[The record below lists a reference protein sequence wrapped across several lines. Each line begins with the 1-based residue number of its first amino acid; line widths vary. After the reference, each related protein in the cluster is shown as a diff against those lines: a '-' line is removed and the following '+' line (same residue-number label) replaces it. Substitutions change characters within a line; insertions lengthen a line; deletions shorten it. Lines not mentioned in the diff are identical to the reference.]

1 MKSLKILLKNKI
13 EVLLMVILIVSSIVF
28 ILNTKESVSEEVT
41 NEPDIHERAT
51 IFQEDDDNFEEDLY
65 TKSMYISDEVFIK
78 YFTGQIGEE
87 ICFSDDIYHK
97 YQSWSPDKDDK
108 GEIIY
113 TKTRMVVNGVSF
125 VDECEG
131 ETLEEGWTFC
141 LIDITVFNDY
151 PEERL
156 LSHKGSIAEWD
167 FENNSFISG
176 NDVYKLLADEGVVTY
191 KTTKVGDDSLY
202 MPFDEG
208 FVFSVKPGENI
219 TYKAVF
225 KVPVDYINNKNI
237 IFYEQCSG
245 KTPTNH
251 DFGIRL
257 FPEE

>member
-1 MKSLKILLKNKI
+1 MKLLKNLLKNKI
-13 EVLLMVILIVSSIVF
+13 EILLMVILIVSAIVF
-28 ILNTKESVSEEVT
+28 IINTKESVSEEVT

-78 YFTGQIGEE
+78 YFTGRIGEE
-87 ICFSDDIYHK
+87 ICFSDDITHK
-97 YQSWSPDKDDK
+97 FQGGLPDKNDK

-113 TKTRMVVNGVSF
+113 TKTRMVVNAVSF

-131 ETLEEGWTFC
+131 ETLEDGWTFC
-141 LIDITVFNDY
+141 LIDITIFNDY
-151 PEERL
+151 LEERL
-156 LSHKGSIAEWD
+156 LSHRGEIAEWD

-176 NDVYKLLADEGVVTY
+176 NDAYKLLADDDIVTY
-191 KTTKVGDDSLY
+191 KAIKVEDKYLH
-202 MPFDEG
+202 MPYDGG
-208 FVFSVKPGENI
+208 FLFSVKPGESI

-225 KVPVDYINNKNI
+225 KVHVDYINNKNI

-245 KTPTNH
+245 KMPTNH